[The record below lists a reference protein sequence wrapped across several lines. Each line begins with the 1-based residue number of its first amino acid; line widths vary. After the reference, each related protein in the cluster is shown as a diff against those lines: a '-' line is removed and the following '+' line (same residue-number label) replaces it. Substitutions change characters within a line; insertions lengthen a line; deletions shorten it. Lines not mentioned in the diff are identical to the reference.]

1 MHRSNAETD
10 SNLNLMMIK
19 IITQDQA
26 PTSRQNRFVKPKTGF
41 KNKTRRTELPNKKS
55 SRTLKNNKNEK

>member
-1 MHRSNAETD
+1 
-10 SNLNLMMIK
+10 MMIK